1 MTPKQAIR
9 LGIFYVEEAILD
21 TLSNVEELSQA
32 DISRS
37 VGTHDTWENSGW
49 LVASLVRKLED
60 EGRIHVTRR
69 SPAGQAQSW
78 ALTETESKRRRE
90 N

>member
-1 MTPKQAIR
+1 MTPKQTIR
-9 LGIFYVEEAILD
+9 IGIFYVEEAILD
-21 TLSNVEELSQA
+21 ALSNVEELSQA

-49 LVASLVRKLED
+49 LVASLLRKLEG
-60 EGRIHVTRR
+60 EGRIYVTRQ
-69 SPAGQAQSW
+69 SPTGQAQGW
-78 ALTETESKRRRE
+78 GLTETESMRRRE